1 MPNDFFSKLMRF
13 FLVLIVSLFL
23 ATILFLIWSMASYAF
38 TPMCTWFQDGDYN
51 CSLWQYLENEGTL
64 LVGFFFIPIV
74 FLMSLSSAKKITIF
88 AYKIIFTL
96 EKEINTKKSVK
107 IIAWS
112 LLPVIWSLIGL
123 FIIIAAIDYFFIT
136 EWLLTIFP
144 VIYISLYLWTSK
156 QIKILSKTK

>member
-1 MPNDFFSKLMRF
+1 MRF

-23 ATILFLIWSMASYAF
+23 ATILFLVWSIASYVF
-38 TPMCTWFQDGDYN
+38 TPMCTWFQDGDYK
-51 CSLWQYLENEGTL
+51 CSLWQYLEDFGTIISAII
-64 LVGFFFIPIV
+64 FIPIT
-74 FLMSLSSAKKITIF
+74 FLMSLPSSKKIVILL
-88 AYKIIFTL
+88 YVKLFTL
-96 EKEINTKKSVK
+96 EKKNNTKKSVK

-123 FIIIAAIDYFFIT
+123 FIIIAAVDYFFIT
-136 EWLLTIFP
+136 EWLLAIFP